1 MRTRDG
7 RVVCPVGA
15 REAGTM
21 SNDAGEL
28 RTEAIRLLDLAD
40 ASESSTMRDAF
51 IRLALL
57 YAELAF
63 KSEKVDGKKS
73 PSPC

>member
-1 MRTRDG
+1 MRARDG
-7 RVVCPVGA
+7 RVACAAGA

-28 RTEAIRLLDLAD
+28 RKEAIRLLDLAD
-40 ASESSTMRDAF
+40 ASASSTMRDAF

-63 KSEKVDGKKS
+63 KSEKADGEKS
-73 PSPC
+73 SSPC